1 MSKKNFLIFAAAV
14 ASCHSL
20 RAQKDSSVK
29 ELDQVVV
36 TASKYPLKQNQT
48 GKVVIVL
55 TKEELEKSTGKTLGQ
70 VLNEQ
75 AGIIVGGAYNNMGT
89 NQDIYMRGA
98 ASGRALV
105 TIDGVPVSDPS
116 MISNEF
122 DINLIPVDNIERLE
136 ICKGAQSTLYGSDA
150 IAGVI
155 NIITINPGIEKL
167 FNAKLTAVGG
177 NKGTFKTNAQLY
189 GKKKG
194 LIYMLRYSKLGTNG
208 FPSAYDSTGKNH
220 FSNDSYMGDVL
231 ASNISWNAN
240 GQLSLKGFVQ
250 YSRYKTDLPQG
261 AFSDAKDYTMTSKNL
276 MLGGGFIYK
285 LPSVTINGNYL
296 YNTATRLNLQD
307 SSQQP
312 NYLNDKF
319 FGKTQFAE
327 IFANINLG
335 YGFILLNGADYRN
348 ASMNEQYL
356 SVSSFGP
363 FSSHF
368 NDTSLSQTS
377 MYSSLF
383 YSGKSGLHVEL
394 GGRLNTHSRYGSN
407 YTYTFNP
414 FFLFSKNLKLYAS
427 IASGFKAPS
436 LYQLYSAYGD
446 PTLQPEKSVN
456 YEGGIQYSKEEIS
469 TRITYYYRNITDGLD
484 FNYNSF
490 KYFNFNAENA
500 QGIEWENKIQISKLL
515 SLTANYTWLKV
526 KQHSQSRVSFND
538 TSYNYALRQ
547 PEHTVN
553 ASLGIQPAKKFYA
566 GISGHFESRRYDI
579 GGYQL
584 PDVLLNSFFILNAY
598 AEYKPTKMVKLFVDA
613 KNLTD
618 KKFFTIYGYNS
629 IPFLIMGGLTLDL

>member
-1 MSKKNFLIFAAAV
+1 MSKKQFLIFPALV
-14 ASCHSL
+14 FGCHSL
-20 RAQKDSSVK
+20 QAQKDSLIK
-29 ELDQVVV
+29 QLDQVVV
-36 TASKYPLKQNQT
+36 TASKYPIKQNQT
-48 GKVVIVL
+48 GKVVIVI
-55 TKEELEKSTGKTLGQ
+55 TKKELEKSTGKTLGQ

-75 AGIIVGGAYNNMGT
+75 AGLIVGGAFNNLGT
-89 NQDIYMRGA
+89 NQSIYMRGA
-98 ASGRALV
+98 ASGRVLV
-105 TIDGVPVSDPS
+105 AIDGIPVSDPS
-116 MISNEF
+116 MINNEF
-122 DINLIPVDNIERLE
+122 DINLVPVDNIERIE

-155 NIITINPGIEKL
+155 NIITSTPGNEKP
-167 FNAKLTAVGG
+167 FGAKATAAGG
-177 NKGTFKTNAQLY
+177 NKGTYKANVQLY
-189 GKKKG
+189 GKEKG
-194 LIYMLRYSKLGTNG
+194 LNYMVRYSKLATSG
-208 FPSAYDSTGKNH
+208 FPSAYDSTGKSH
-220 FSNDSYMGDVL
+220 FSNDGYNGDAF

-240 GQLSLKGFVQ
+240 GQLTLKSFVQ
-250 YSRYKTDLPQG
+250 YTRYKTDLPQG
-261 AFSDAKDYTMTSKNL
+261 AFTDAKDYTLTSKNL

-296 YNTATRLNLQD
+296 YNTETRLNLQD
-307 SSQQP
+307 STHQP
-312 NYLNDKF
+312 NYLNDNF

-335 YGFILLNGADYRN
+335 DGFILLNGADYRN
-348 ASMNEQYL
+348 ASMNEQFL
-356 SVSSFGP
+356 SISSYGP
-363 FSSHF
+363 YSTHF

-383 YSGKSGLHVEL
+383 YNGKSGLHVEL

-414 FFLFSKNLKLYAS
+414 FFLFTKNLKLYGS

-436 LYQLYSAYGD
+436 LYQLYSSYGD
-446 PTLQPEKSVN
+446 PSLQPEKSVN
-456 YEGGIQYSKEEIS
+456 YEGGIEYGSEKIS
-469 TRITYYYRNITDGLD
+469 TRVTYYYRNITDGLD

-500 QGIEWENKIQISKLL
+500 QGIEWENKIQINKLFSL
-515 SLTANYTWLKV
+515 SANYTWLKV
-526 KQHSQSRVSFND
+526 KQYSQSRVSFSD

-547 PEHTVN
+547 PEHTIN
-553 ASLGIQPAKKFYA
+553 ATLGMQPTKKIYA

-598 AEYKPTKMVKLFVDA
+598 AEYKPARMVKFFVDA
-613 KNLTD
+613 KNITN

-629 IPFLIMGGLTLDL
+629 IPFLILGGITLDL